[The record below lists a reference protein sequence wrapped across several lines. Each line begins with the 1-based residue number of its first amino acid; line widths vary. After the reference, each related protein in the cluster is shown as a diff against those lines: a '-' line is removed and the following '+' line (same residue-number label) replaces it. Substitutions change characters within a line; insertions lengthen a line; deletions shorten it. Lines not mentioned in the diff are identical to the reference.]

1 MTCSSCTPLISPG
14 DHFFVA
20 GHRAMA
26 GSVICRALQAGS
38 YHNILT
44 ATRSELDL
52 EDASA
57 VTARC
62 ETQKP
67 DGTPNKPL
75 DISGIAP

>member
-1 MTCSSCTPLISPG
+1 MTSPVSPPLISPA
-14 DHFFVA
+14 DRFFVA
-20 GHRAMA
+20 GHRGMA
-26 GSVICRALQAGS
+26 GSAICRALQAGG